1 MSCND
6 DTYSAVL
13 SSYRVLIFY
22 NITTYSCN
30 VYHRVQQYHSS
41 IVCGCSVSVLYYYS
55 WCLSDRNV
63 VESVECLFQSDRL
76 LYAYRRRQLCSKDLA
91 RAAMLAS
98 VAAQAAKSFHE
109 RRRALSPPGLLFT
122 RVRPRRSLVAACTR
136 RRRRR
141 RRHRR
146 SSSTTT
152 TTTTTST
159 ALRQNE
165 THSRIVAQRL
175 HARVGDD
182 LIVVPVAS
190 QKAPVPGPGK
200 PLLQGRRVQLGDA
213 AFALGRAGAELTHH
227 HRLVELVAL
236 HAAHARA
243 ERAADVKDATAVRA

>member
-1 MSCND
+1 MSFSIGSPFVRVPPPPVVFKGSCSSCN
-6 DTYSAVL
+6 ARIRG
-13 SSYRVLIFY
+13 SSSSETMPTLIHFK
-22 NITTYSCN
+22 
-30 VYHRVQQYHSS
+30 V
-41 IVCGCSVSVLYYYS
+41 
-55 WCLSDRNV
+55 
-63 VESVECLFQSDRL
+63 
-76 LYAYRRRQLCSKDLA
+76 LCS
-91 RAAMLAS
+91 AAMLAS

-146 SSSTTT
+146 SSSST